1 MKKDYNKGELII
13 YESKDG
19 QADIQVKLEG
29 ETVWLNLM
37 QLTQLFK
44 RDKSVISRHI
54 SNIFKEKE
62 LDENSVVANF
72 ATTASDGKVYNV
84 EYFNLD
90 VIISIGYRVKSIEGT
105 RFRIWANKTLK
116 KYLTQGF
123 IINQKKFLEVQ
134 SIVRFITEKAK
145 SDTLAGHEKEILD
158 VIEKYSRTWKVL
170 GQYDE
175 GNIKIKRGRK
185 GKYKLNYYACR
196 DMIDRLK
203 EDLIDK
209 KIVGDLFGQEREQ
222 IFEGI
227 LGNLYQTFG
236 GEDLYGSLE
245 EKAAHLLYFVIKDHP
260 FFDGNKRIGSL
271 LFLSFLENNNF
282 LFHNDGQVKINDKTI
297 VALALLVAASDPKEK
312 EAMVRLTINLI
323 QD

>member
-1 MKKDYNKGELII
+1 MEYTAKDNKS
-13 YESKDG
+13 YKT
-19 QADIQVKLEG
+19 K
-29 ETVWLNLM
+29 
-37 QLTQLFK
+37 F
-44 RDKSVISRHI
+44 
-54 SNIFKEKE
+54 
-62 LDENSVVANF
+62 
-72 ATTASDGKVYNV
+72 Y
-84 EYFNLD
+84 NLD
-90 VIISIGYRVKSIEGT
+90 AIISVGYRVNSAKAT
-105 RFRIWANKTLK
+105 DFRIWATKTLRN
-116 KYLTQGF
+116 YLVKGYA
-123 IINQKKFLEVQ
+123 INDKKFLEVK
-134 SIVRFITEKAK
+134 SIVKFITEKAK

-297 VALALLVAASDPKEK
+297 VALALLVASSDPKEK

-323 QD
+323 QDWTGSLFRMLYSVYYSIWSQILLIFWRSSSFTQ